1 MDEIVRLYL
10 TTTTST
16 TPTIIT
22 TSEKNKMLH
31 FTIPKH
37 EDKKTIQIDK
47 LTLFFGSTVLRH
59 QTPTNSKATGPT
71 SNPTLKGLTRRS
83 LNIVNHLNSN
93 ISTFS
98 DKNLTGL
105 NQPDSENSVI
115 PLQHNQT
122 LKTNA
127 FSLNNYSGLSTI
139 ATESTNLLENLNVN
153 SEFL

>member
-1 MDEIVRLYL
+1 MDDIVRLYL

-16 TPTIIT
+16 IPTIIT
-22 TSEKNKMLH
+22 TSEKNKMLN

-37 EDKKTIQIDK
+37 EDNKTIKIGK
-47 LTLFFGSTVLRH
+47 LTLVFSSTVLRH
-59 QTPTNSKATGPT
+59 QTPSNSKAIGPT
-71 SNPTLKGLTRRS
+71 SNSTLNGLTRRS
-83 LNIVNHLNSN
+83 LTIVNHLNNN

-122 LKTNA
+122 LKKNA

-139 ATESTNLLENLNVN
+139 ATESTNLLENLKVN